1 MNSKQY
7 KELLEDLYK
16 IFQKHDFDPTE
27 IRFKGQKHEE
37 QRIQEVKENPWPEYD
52 ETTYGTHEN
61 YAHFLKNKDLKY
73 IWAHNNKRIKYWQ
86 LDPSDVYKL
95 CPDRCPMSGVLIDY
109 GLGKNK
115 VTSKIEF
122 RPSIE
127 HIVPRAS
134 GGNAYGDITNIEILT
149 QASNMYKS
157 KGTVLNFL
165 QGTCYQLRK
174 IIDDS

>member
-7 KELLEDLYK
+7 KELMEDLHK
-16 IFQKHDFDPTE
+16 VFQKHGFDPVNLK
-27 IRFKGQKHEE
+27 FKGQKDIEE
-37 QRIQEVKENPWPEYD
+37 RIQKTKESPWPEYN
-52 ETTYGTHEN
+52 EATYGSHEN
-61 YAHFLKNKDLKY
+61 YAHFLKHNDLKY
-73 IWAHNNKRIKYWQ
+73 IWAHNSERVRYWQ
-86 LDPSDVYKL
+86 LDPDDVYKL

-109 GLGKNK
+109 GIGHNK

-127 HIVPRAS
+127 HIIARAS
-134 GGNAYGDITNIEILT
+134 GGEAYGDITNIEILT

-165 QGTCYQLRK
+165 QGTWYQLRK
-174 IIDDS
+174 IVDDI